1 MLVQWLE
8 LDCWLGRRRFY
19 CYVLFRFDGFIN
31 LNIQAGEEFTHFLA
45 PRGDILRVKVTL
57 FRKDIIDAL

>member
-31 LNIQAGEEFTHFLA
+31 LNIQACLG
-45 PRGDILRVKVTL
+45 RGRVYTFCPARGQIKSESNS
-57 FRKDIIDAL
+57 FP